1 MATLNNLIDEVQMRL
16 SGYTNRQDRVT
27 YVTEAVAY
35 DALTVPVNS
44 VENIGRGIVE
54 IDNEMLWVDSV
65 DRSSSTLL
73 IAPFGRGYLGTTAAN
88 HDANAKLTVAPTYPR
103 HGIKN
108 AINDAIVGIFP
119 DVYGSGKYTFS
130 YQPAVMTYAL
140 PNDVEDVTAITF
152 ETIGASKAWAPI
164 RSWEVDKNA
173 NVEAF
178 DTSKTVTLFG
188 AVQPGSTVQ
197 VVYTKQPST
206 LEYFTDDFQ
215 IVSGLDANTK
225 ELIVLGATYR
235 MLSSIDPS
243 VLNYVTPESN
253 TQLGKLPSGSGTNVA
268 RYVYALY
275 QQELQN
281 QVRRLKKQFPARVHR
296 TRF

>member
-27 YVTEAVAY
+27 YVTEAIAY
-35 DALTVPVNS
+35 DSLTIPVNS
-44 VENIGRGIVE
+44 VENIGRGVVE
-54 IDNEMLWVDSV
+54 IGSELVWVDAV
-65 DRSSSTLL
+65 DRSSGALL
-73 IAPFGRGYLGTTAAN
+73 IAPFGRGYLGSVASN
-88 HDANAKLTVAPTYPR
+88 HDINTKLTVAPTYPR

-108 AINDAIVGIFP
+108 AVNDAIVGVFP
-119 DVYGSGKYTFS
+119 DIYGSGRYTFD
-130 YQPAVMTYAL
+130 YQPAVMTYGL
-140 PNDVEDVTAITF
+140 PNDVEDVTAITY

-178 DTSKTVTLFG
+178 NTSKAITLFG

-206 LEYFTDDFQ
+206 LEYYTDDFQ
-215 IVSGLDANTK
+215 IVSGLDMNAK
-225 ELIVLGATYR
+225 ELIILGATYR
-235 MLSSIDPS
+235 MLSSVDPS
-243 VLNYVTPESN
+243 VVSYVTPESN
-253 TQLGKLPSGSGTNVA
+253 VQLGKVPPGSGTNVA

-275 QQELQN
+275 QQELNN

>member
-27 YVTEAVAY
+27 YITEAVAY
-35 DALTVPVNS
+35 DALVVPVNT

-54 IDNEMLWVDSV
+54 IGNELLWVDSV
-65 DRSSSTLL
+65 DRSSSTLI

-88 HDANAKLTVAPTYPR
+88 HDLNDKLTVAPTYPR
-103 HGIKN
+103 HAIKN
-108 AINDAIVGIFP
+108 AINDAIVGVFP
-119 DVYGSGKYTFS
+119 DVHGSSKHTFS
-130 YQPAVMTYAL
+130 YQPAVLAYAL
-140 PNDVEDVTAITF
+140 PNDVEDVTAITY

-178 DTSKTVTLFG
+178 DSSKAITLFG
-188 AVQPGSTVQ
+188 AVQPGATVQ
-197 VVYTKQPST
+197 VVYTKQPSP
-206 LEYFTDDFQ
+206 LEYFTDDFE
-215 IVSGLDANTK
+215 IVSGLDINTK

-235 MLSSIDPS
+235 MLSSVDPS

-253 TQLGKLPSGSGTNVA
+253 TQLGRVPAGSGTNISK
-268 RYVYALY
+268 YVFALY

-281 QVRRLKKQFPARVHR
+281 QVRRLKKRFPARVHR